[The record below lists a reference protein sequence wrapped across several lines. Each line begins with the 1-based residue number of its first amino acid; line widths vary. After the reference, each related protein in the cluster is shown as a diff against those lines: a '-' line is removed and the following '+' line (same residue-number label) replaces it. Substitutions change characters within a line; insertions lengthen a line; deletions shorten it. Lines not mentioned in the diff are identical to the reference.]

1 MKEKE
6 NEKKGDMRRERK
18 VKRWKIKNGEQG
30 LTTQEGKKGRRQDG
44 KNARM
49 KGAKLKKIM

>member
-18 VKRWKIKNGEQG
+18 GKRWKIKNGEQG
-30 LTTQEGKKGRRQDG
+30 LTTEESKKGRMQE
-44 KNARM
+44 
-49 KGAKLKKIM
+49 